1 VWPPL
6 PSQHVSALLIALL
19 VLTAAYG
26 ALIAA
31 LVLAGRTTDAR
42 AVARL
47 IPDCIVL
54 GRRLLG
60 DPRVLLRHKLALGLL
75 VGYLASPLDLVPD
88 FIPLIG
94 YLDDAALVVVVLRAL
109 VRSSGP
115 ELLREHWPGSG
126 RALELV
132 LRLVYS
138 PGGWRTT

>member
-1 VWPPL
+1 V
-6 PSQHVSALLIALL
+6 AALL
-19 VLTAAYG
+19 VVLLVLLAAY
-26 ALIAA
+26 AVLIAA

-42 AVARL
+42 MVARL
-47 IPDCIVL
+47 VPDCIVL
-54 GRRLLG
+54 GRRLLR
-60 DPRVLLRHKLALGLL
+60 DPRVQLRHKLALGLL

-94 YLDDAALVVVVLRAL
+94 HLDDAALVVVVLRAL

-115 ELLREHWPGSG
+115 ELVREHWPGSG

>member
-1 VWPPL
+1 
-6 PSQHVSALLIALL
+6 VSALLVVLL
-19 VLTAAYG
+19 VLIAAYG

-42 AVARL
+42 TVARL
-47 IPDCIVL
+47 VPDCIVL

-60 DPRVLLRHKLALGLL
+60 DPRVLLRHKVALGLL

-115 ELLREHWPGSG
+115 EVVSENWPGSG
-126 RALELV
+126 RALGLV
-132 LRLVYS
+132 LRLIYS

>member
-1 VWPPL
+1 M
-6 PSQHVSALLIALL
+6 SALLVALL
-19 VLTAAYG
+19 VLIAAYG

-31 LVLAGRTTDAR
+31 LVLAGRATDAR

-47 IPDCIVL
+47 VPHCIVL

-115 ELLREHWPGSG
+115 ELLREHWPGSSRG
-126 RALELV
+126 LELV
-132 LRLVYS
+132 LRLIYS

>member
-1 VWPPL
+1 
-6 PSQHVSALLIALL
+6 VSALLLALL
-19 VLTAAYG
+19 LLLATYV
-26 ALIAA
+26 ALIVA
-31 LVLAGRTTDAR
+31 LVLAGRATDAR

-47 IPDCIVL
+47 VPDCIVL
-54 GRRLLG
+54 GRRLLR

>member
-1 VWPPL
+1 
-6 PSQHVSALLIALL
+6 VSALLVALL
-19 VLTAAYG
+19 VLIAAYG
-26 ALIAA
+26 ALVAA
-31 LVLAGRTTDAR
+31 LVVAGRTTDAR

-47 IPDCIVL
+47 VPDCIVL

-115 ELLREHWPGSG
+115 ELLSEHWPGSG

-132 LRLVYS
+132 LRLIYS